1 MERTFHDFLN
11 TANVSRRTVEWD
23 FKRVTLAV
31 LKNHELFSSSIG
43 YFKDNIAVLTKH
55 FLCHLN
61 GYNISPEFRKL
72 RVSFRSAWAARSVQ
86 KEICRFK
93 WGLWHRLKGNTD
105 MNSMLFSWERR
116 TDPRGRTYYVDHNTR
131 TTTWQRP
138 TQETVRNFENFQNQR
153 SQWQNERTH
162 FQQRFLLPVV
172 SMASLENQFL
182 KRQGLTCT
190 RDVGRARRILGEHA
204 GCWESTR
211 DVGRARGMLGEH
223 ETSKLLSRR

>member
-1 MERTFHDFLN
+1 
-11 TANVSRRTVEWD
+11 
-23 FKRVTLAV
+23 
-31 LKNHELFSSSIG
+31 
-43 YFKDNIAVLTKH
+43 
-55 FLCHLN
+55 
-61 GYNISPEFRKL
+61 
-72 RVSFRSAWAARSVQ
+72 
-86 KEICRFK
+86 
-93 WGLWHRLKGNTD
+93 

-190 RDVGRARRILGEHA
+190 RDVGRARNKQVAL
-204 GCWESTR
+204 
-211 DVGRARGMLGEH
+211 
-223 ETSKLLSRR
+223 ETITKSIFTFFSVLPTPQVQP

>member
-1 MERTFHDFLN
+1 
-11 TANVSRRTVEWD
+11 
-23 FKRVTLAV
+23 
-31 LKNHELFSSSIG
+31 
-43 YFKDNIAVLTKH
+43 
-55 FLCHLN
+55 
-61 GYNISPEFRKL
+61 
-72 RVSFRSAWAARSVQ
+72 
-86 KEICRFK
+86 
-93 WGLWHRLKGNTD
+93 

-190 RDVGRARRILGEHA
+190 RDVGRARRMLGEHA
-204 GCWESTR
+204 GCWESTQ
-211 DVGRARGMLGEH
+211 DVGRARNKQVAL
-223 ETSKLLSRR
+223 ETITKSIFTFFSVLPTPQVQPYSMKHTQPFIL